1 MNLCVCCNREIELPE
16 GTQVCYNCM
25 DIAKEDRRQ
34 LAVITLDEIDHEIK
48 ATKHKLYDLQLR
60 RKIFEKAVRV

>member
-1 MNLCVCCNREIELPE
+1 MNLCVCCGAVIPE
-16 GTQVCYNCM
+16 GTQVCYQCM
-25 DIAKEDRRQ
+25 DIAKEDRKQ

-48 ATKHKLYDLQLR
+48 ATKYKLYDLQLR